1 MNTKSTL
8 LGSSCSGTVTL
19 TQTTSDMIC
28 TSGMTADATS
38 GREKLFKNFT
48 QNAFV

>member
-1 MNTKSTL
+1 ML
-8 LGSSCSGTVTL
+8 LGSSCSRTVPL
-19 TQTTSDMIC
+19 TQTTSDTIC

-48 QNAFV
+48 HKAFV

>member
-1 MNTKSTL
+1 MKSTQ
-8 LGSSCSGTVTL
+8 LGSSCSGTVAL

-28 TSGMTADATS
+28 TSGMTVDATA
-38 GREKLFKNFT
+38 GTEKSFKNFT